1 VAPPH
6 TSRRPALLAKKAQE
20 YATERKALQAPPRAK
35 ADTAPSVFS
44 E

>member
-1 VAPPH
+1 MPAAA
-6 TSRRPALLAKKAQE
+6 SRFYQKKAQE
-20 YATERKALQAPPRAK
+20 YATGRKALQAPPRAK